1 MKARFVL
8 VFVMMTAFATSRDAV
23 AEIVGL
29 WLLNEDKG
37 DIAFDSSGRGHDGK
51 ITDGKWVD
59 GKFDK
64 ALQFKDGTH
73 MEVNDHEDF
82 HFKTEFSVAL
92 WANIEDL
99 PKNHVGIPGKG
110 HDAPI
115 GSFVFHPTKLNAKE
129 FELRFYISKGG
140 DWPSVKSGAIPFG
153 KWHHLAGTYDGS
165 ELKVYVNGKLAAK
178 GPQKGKINISK
189 GAPFKFAHD
198 CCGQRTIVGILDEIQ
213 IANSPLTQDEIKKSI
228 EGINLAV
235 EPSDKLATTWGT
247 IKSR

>member
-73 MEVNDHEDF
+73 MEVNDNEDF

-165 ELKVYVNGKLAAK
+165 ELKVYVDGKLAAK

-198 CCGQRTIVGILDEIQ
+198 CCGQRTIVGILRRDTDREFSVD
-213 IANSPLTQDEIKKSI
+213 A
-228 EGINLAV
+228 
-235 EPSDKLATTWGT
+235 
-247 IKSR
+247 R